1 MVHFEIVYIEI
12 DILENES
19 LRNMGHLEIETFE
32 NRFVLNQ
39 TLYIISIRI
48 LLEYLELTKYVF
60 NENLKFWNDTG
71 VCG

>member
-1 MVHFEIVYIEI
+1 MVHFEIVYIEN
-12 DILENES
+12 DILKNES
-19 LRNMGHLEIETFE
+19 LQNMGHLEIDTFE